1 MKNMRKIIALVL
13 AIVMTFAMAGCS
25 SDGIADDGTNT
36 ALIESINGAGKY
48 LTKKITSPTYGDETA
63 IIALNRST
71 YIDYWHNR
79 SQLYISGVEH
89 ILRSNAGILG
99 DGKVVYADGYD
110 DTILAHTAVG
120 IYADKASAAVLTQ
133 GISIDQVLMMG
144 GTLNK
149 VNALTALECGKYEM
163 FEKGDLTR
171 QDLIDFIMELW
182 QADGSF
188 RYKTMANDG
197 VSPVKLTASAVTGL
211 ALSGETGIE
220 GEITDAVQQGAE
232 FVKNNIKAS
241 DSPEDITS
249 AIIALNTVGLPA
261 EDASGRD
268 MTEWLIKYQRKDG
281 SFSFDETAKKGNE
294 KDTAM
299 AMLGLASRYRYNTG
313 MSSIYEMS
321 DVLGGTHN
329 KLSPEWQMNIK
340 LMTGF
345 IYMMICFLLGLLIV
359 SRYRIWKWKKE
370 GIWDYEKNR
379 MMSDEDIAKV
389 KRRKAAEA
397 AQTEEKDAE

>member
-13 AIVMTFAMAGCS
+13 AMIMTFAMVGCS
-25 SDGIADDGTNT
+25 GDGIKDDGTQT
-36 ALIESINGAGKY
+36 AIVESINGAGKY
-48 LTKKITSPTYGDETA
+48 LTKKITSPKYGDETA

-89 ILRSNAGILG
+89 ILRSNGGILG
-99 DGKVVYADGYD
+99 DSKQVYADGYD
-110 DTILAHTAVG
+110 DAILAHTTVG
-120 IYADKASAAVLTQ
+120 IYADKASAAILTQ
-133 GISIDQVLMMG
+133 GISIDAVLMMG

-163 FEKGDLTR
+163 YEKGDLTR

-188 RYKTMANDG
+188 RYKTMADDG
-197 VSPVKLTASAVTGL
+197 VTPVKLTASAVTGL
-211 ALSGETGIE
+211 ILSGETGVD
-220 GEITDAVQQGAE
+220 GEITDAIEQGLKFIKA
-232 FVKNNIKAS
+232 NIKAT
-241 DSPEDITS
+241 DSLDDITS
-249 AIIALNTVGLPA
+249 AIIAINTAGESAMDVNGL
-261 EDASGRD
+261 DL
-268 MTEWLIKYQRKDG
+268 TECLIKYQRKDG

-294 KDTAM
+294 KDTAV
-299 AMLGLASRYRYNTG
+299 AMLGLASQYRFNTG

-321 DVLGGTHN
+321 DVLGATHN
-329 KLSPEWQMNIK
+329 KLSPEWQMNIRM
-340 LMTGF
+340 MTLF

-389 KRRKAAEA
+389 RRRQAAEA
-397 AQTEEKDAE
+397 RKSESEDK